1 MEELIGLLL
10 VLLFGGIEA
19 WNKAKKKKMKA
30 GSKQRAEAH
39 KGSGLPEAWPA
50 VPMEVAPVPQEVMGS
65 ESRRDGGGEAAPSFE
80 ELDAEQPVLWDVP
93 VSREASSEAHK
104 ASAAGDLG
112 DSTSFLL
119 ATPGFGKESPMK
131 DAMSMQV
138 NELAT
143 PGFGKESPIGGAGVQ
158 EKVSEDSYEE
168 SRDEVRLPGTDLSM
182 RDAVIAS
189 VIVERKYS

>member
-93 VSREASSEAHK
+93 VSRDASSEAHK

-119 ATPGFGKESPMK
+119 ATPGFGKESP
-131 DAMSMQV
+131 
-138 NELAT
+138 
-143 PGFGKESPIGGAGVQ
+143 IGGAGVQ
-158 EKVSEDSYEE
+158 ERVSEDSYEE